1 MIHPS
6 RGSSNQSAFVAD
18 AELLFALHRQGV
30 FRYLCRVVGRADTAQ
45 DLTQEVFL
53 RVTRTRVPDA
63 DPSGHR
69 AWVFKIA
76 RNLVLNHVRDGVRR
90 GEAIA
95 LVDSATP
102 ATQELA
108 VAIKQAVGALAE
120 ADRDVFLLRESAG
133 LSYGEIAVAC
143 DLTTEA
149 VRARLKR
156 AREQLR
162 HALDGPMR
170 VGRQGAIT
178 FRRTDPGEGS

>member
-1 MIHPS
+1 M
-6 RGSSNQSAFVAD
+6 AD

-30 FRYLCRVVGRADTAQ
+30 FRYLCRVVGRPDTAQ

-53 RVTRTRVPDA
+53 RVTRARVPDA

-76 RNLVLNHVRDGVRR
+76 RNLVLNHVRDGIRR
-90 GEAIA
+90 GEAA
-95 LVDSATP
+95 PLLDSAAP

-108 VAIKQAVGALAE
+108 LALKQAVGALADI
-120 ADRDVFLLRESAG
+120 DRDVFLLRESAG
-133 LSYGEIAVAC
+133 LNYAEIAEAC
-143 DLTTEA
+143 DLTVEA

-162 HALDGPMR
+162 ASLDGPMR
-170 VGRQGAIT
+170 SGRQGLIV
-178 FRRTDPGEGS
+178 FRTTDSGEGS

>member
-1 MIHPS
+1 M
-6 RGSSNQSAFVAD
+6 AD

-30 FRYLCRVVGRADTAQ
+30 FRYLCRVVGQPETAQ

-53 RVTRTRVPDA
+53 RVARARVPDA

-76 RNLVLNHVRDGVRR
+76 RNLVLNHIRDGQRHGLSVAMV
-90 GEAIA
+90 ETPA
-95 LVDSATP
+95 P
-102 ATQELA
+102 ATQELTLA
-108 VAIKQAVGALAE
+108 VRQAVDALAE
-120 ADRDVFLLRESAG
+120 TDRDVFLMRESAG

-143 DLTTEA
+143 DLTVEA

-162 HALDGPMR
+162 SSLDGPMR
-170 VGRQGAIT
+170 DGRRGFVKLRSIDAG
-178 FRRTDPGEGS
+178 DD